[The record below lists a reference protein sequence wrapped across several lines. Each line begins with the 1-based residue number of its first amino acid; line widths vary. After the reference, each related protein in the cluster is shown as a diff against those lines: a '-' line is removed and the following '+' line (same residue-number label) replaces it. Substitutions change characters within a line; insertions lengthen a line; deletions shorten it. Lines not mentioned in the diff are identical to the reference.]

1 MLIILQKRPPPLL
14 VAIFLST
21 SANDHF
27 TKQSQ
32 SFTSKLVLGT
42 NVEMNGW
49 KYGEYESFVEVLFFD
64 REGSCLIL
72 KDPPTSA
79 AVHIYL
85 IKFADFC

>member
-1 MLIILQKRPPPLL
+1 MLIILQKRPPAPLE
-14 VAIFLST
+14 AIFLLT

-49 KYGEYESFVEVLFFD
+49 KYGEYESFVEVLFFG
-64 REGSCLIL
+64 REGLL
-72 KDPPTSA
+72 LLFDPERSSDQCSSA
-79 AVHIYL
+79 YL
-85 IKFADFC
+85 SNYIH